1 MRGRGG
7 RHRIGGHAGVSRRVA
22 AAVLA
27 IAAVLAPPP
36 PARADVP
43 EEKHGQVAVLP
54 AASGAHWLW
63 VPDRVMRHAQLY
75 DGDTGRMLGALDG
88 SFNLSGPT
96 PIFSGR
102 RGEIYVL
109 DPVYARGHR
118 GERKDYVTIYD
129 ARTLAVRGEVEI
141 PPRSASIGH
150 GYATAAVLDDD
161 RFLVVFNQDPS
172 NSVSV
177 VDLETRQF
185 VEEIVIGGCALVY
198 PTGGSQ
204 FGTLC
209 GNGTA
214 IEVEL
219 DATGRK
225 LRATRSEKFFD
236 VVADPLT
243 EKGVR
248 DGARW
253 LFASF
258 EGNLHAV
265 DFSGEQPVAA
275 EPWSLFDDTQR
286 ATSWRIGGMQHLSLH
301 VAMRRLY
308 SLVHKGGPGSHKD
321 PGAAIWVYD
330 VDEKRRVQEI
340 AAPNLM
346 PAFVRP
352 VLELAPDGWG
362 DWLLRRA
369 LPNPGVHSIAVTQDA
384 TPLLFA
390 RHDEIGA
397 IGVLD
402 AVSGAPLREIE
413 EAGISGPL
421 LLVPPVP

>member
-1 MRGRGG
+1 MHRRDARRRMGRAFAAAFG
-7 RHRIGGHAGVSRRVA
+7 

-27 IAAVLAPPP
+27 CAVPAA
-36 PARADVP
+36 ADVDP
-43 EEKHGQVAVLP
+43 DEHGQIAVLP
-54 AASGAHWLW
+54 ATTGAHWLW
-63 VPDRVMRHAQLY
+63 VPDRIMRHAQLY

-88 SFNLSGPT
+88 SFSLSGPT
-96 PIFSGR
+96 PIFSAR

-109 DPVYARGHR
+109 DPVYSRGHR
-118 GERKDYVTIYD
+118 GERKDWVTIYD
-129 ARTLAVRGEVEI
+129 AKTLKVVGEIEI

-150 GYATAAVLDDD
+150 GYAIAAVLDDD
-161 RFLVVFNQDPS
+161 RFLVVYNQDPS
-172 NSVSV
+172 SSVSV

-185 VEEIVIGGCALVY
+185 VDEIVIGGCALVY

-204 FGTLC
+204 FGALC

-214 IEVEL
+214 VEVEL
-219 DATGRK
+219 DATGHK
-225 LRATRSEKFFD
+225 ARATHSEKFFD
-236 VVADPLT
+236 TIEDPLT

-258 EGNLHAV
+258 EGKLHTV

-275 EPWSLFDDTQR
+275 PPWSLMSDAERTDM
-286 ATSWRIGGMQHLSLH
+286 WRIGGMQHLALH
-301 VAMRRLY
+301 RAMRRLY
-308 SLVHKGGPGSHKD
+308 SLVHRGGPGSHKD
-321 PGAAIWVYD
+321 PGTAIWVYD
-330 VDEKRRVQEI
+330 LDEKTRVQEI
-340 AAPNLM
+340 VPTSLL

-352 VLELAPDGWG
+352 VLALEREGWG
-362 DWLLRRA
+362 DWWLRQV
-369 LPNPGVHSIAVTQDA
+369 LPNPGIHSIAVTQDA
-384 TPLLFA
+384 TPLLFV

-402 AVSGAPLREIE
+402 ALSGAPLREIE

-421 LLVPPVP
+421 LLVPPGPQ